1 MNTMKR
7 RQVRSRPMAA
17 ADRRRAILDVAV
29 PLLLEKGSSLTT
41 AQVAQAAG
49 IAEGTIFRVF
59 PDKSALIFEAVKAT
73 MDPARVADAIRAI
86 SPSATMR
93 ARLAE
98 AARVL
103 RDYFNQIAA
112 LGESLRSVSV
122 LPGARQRDVG
132 KLIKESSAVIS
143 AALAELFERH
153 RAALSVPTSSAI
165 AAFRGLVFAS
175 AHPLL
180 PPRERLAIDE
190 AVSILLSGIAKH
202 EGT

>member
-1 MNTMKR
+1 
-7 RQVRSRPMAA
+7 MAA
-17 ADRRRAILDVAV
+17 ADRRRAILDVVV
-29 PLLLEKGSSLTT
+29 PLLIERGSSVTT
-41 AQVAQAAG
+41 AEMAQAAD

-86 SPSATMR
+86 SPSAPMR

-98 AARVL
+98 AAAVL
-103 RDYFNQIAA
+103 RDYFNQMST
-112 LGESLRSVSV
+112 LGESLRSVSA

-132 KLIKESSAVIS
+132 RLVKESSEVIS
-143 AALAELFERH
+143 AALADLFERH
-153 RAALSVPTSSAI
+153 RAALRVPPASAI

-175 AHPLL
+175 VHPLL
-180 PPRERLAIDE
+180 PPRERLPLDE

-202 EGT
+202 EGK

>member
-1 MNTMKR
+1 
-7 RQVRSRPMAA
+7 MAA
-17 ADRRRAILDVAV
+17 ADRRRAILDVVV
-29 PLLLEKGSSLTT
+29 PLLIEKGSSVTT
-41 AQVAQAAG
+41 AQMAQAAD

-86 SPSATMR
+86 SPSAPIG

-98 AARVL
+98 AAGLL
-103 RDYFNQIAA
+103 RDHFNKMAA
-112 LGESLRSVSV
+112 LGESLRSVSA
-122 LPGARQRDVG
+122 LQGARQRDVG
-132 KLIKESSAVIS
+132 RLIKESSAVIS
-143 AALAELFERH
+143 AALADLFERH
-153 RAALSVPTSSAI
+153 RAALRVPPSSAI
-165 AAFRGLVFAS
+165 AAFRGLVFAT

-180 PPRERLAIDE
+180 PPRERLPIDE

>member
-1 MNTMKR
+1 
-7 RQVRSRPMAA
+7 MAA
-17 ADRRRAILDVAV
+17 ADRRRAILDVVV
-29 PLLLEKGSSLTT
+29 PLLIEKGSSVTT
-41 AQVAQAAG
+41 AEMAQAAG

-73 MDPARVADAIRAI
+73 MDPTRVADAIRAI
-86 SPSATMR
+86 SPSAPMR
-93 ARLAE
+93 ARLTE
-98 AARVL
+98 AAGVL
-103 RDYFNQIAA
+103 RDHLNQMTA
-112 LGESLRSVSV
+112 LGDSLRSVSA
-122 LPGARQRDVG
+122 LQGTRQRDVG
-132 KLIKESSAVIS
+132 QLIKESSAVIS

-153 RAALSVPTSSAI
+153 RAALRVPPSSAI

-180 PPRERLAIDE
+180 PPRERLSLDE

>member
-1 MNTMKR
+1 
-7 RQVRSRPMAA
+7 MAA
-17 ADRRRAILDVAV
+17 ADRRRSILDVVV
-29 PLLLEKGSSLTT
+29 PLLIEKGSSVTT
-41 AQVAQAAG
+41 AEMAQAAD

-86 SPSATMR
+86 GPSAPMT
-93 ARLAE
+93 AQLAE

-103 RDYFNQIAA
+103 RDHFNQMTA
-112 LGESLRSVSV
+112 LGESLRSVSA

-143 AALAELFERH
+143 AALGDLFERH
-153 RAALSVPTSSAI
+153 RAALRVPPSSAI

-180 PPRERLAIDE
+180 PPRERLAIEE
-190 AVSILLSGIAKH
+190 AVSILLSGIGKH

>member
-1 MNTMKR
+1 MTKR
-7 RQVRSRPMAA
+7 EFRSRPMAA
-17 ADRRRAILDVAV
+17 ADRRRAILDVVV
-29 PLLLEKGSSLTT
+29 PLLIEKGSSVTT
-41 AQVAQAAG
+41 AEMAQAAD

-73 MDPARVADAIRAI
+73 MDPAQVADAIRAI
-86 SPSATMR
+86 SPSAPMR
-93 ARLAE
+93 VRLAE

-103 RDYFNQIAA
+103 RDYFNQMAT
-112 LGESLRSVSV
+112 LGESLRSVSA
-122 LPGARQRDVG
+122 LPGARQRDMG
-132 KLIKESSAVIS
+132 RLIKESSAVIS
-143 AALAELFERH
+143 AALAELFDLH
-153 RAALSVPTSSAI
+153 RAALRVPPASAI

>member
-1 MNTMKR
+1 
-7 RQVRSRPMAA
+7 MAA

-29 PLLLEKGSSLTT
+29 PLLLEKGSSMTT
-41 AQVAQAAG
+41 AQVARAAD

-59 PDKSALIFEAVKAT
+59 PDKSALVFEAVKAT

-86 SPSATMR
+86 GPSAPMT
-93 ARLAE
+93 AQLAE

-103 RDYFNQIAA
+103 RDHFNQMTA
-112 LGESLRSVSV
+112 LGESLRSVSA

-143 AALAELFERH
+143 AALGEVFERH
-153 RAALSVPTSSAI
+153 RAALRVPPSSAI

-180 PPRERLAIDE
+180 PPRERLAIEE
-190 AVSILLSGIAKH
+190 AVTILLSGIAKH